1 MSPRPSSPRAC
12 VMGHQVG
19 YSRSPLM
26 HRYWL
31 RTLGI
36 SGSYEVQDVA
46 PEAFP
51 KFFRN
56 LQRHG
61 FVGGNITKPHKAA
74 AFGLVDLRETAAVAI
89 GAVNT
94 VFLAGDRLVG
104 TNTDA
109 QGYLANL
116 DQEVP
121 GWDRSA
127 ARAVVIG
134 AGGAARAV
142 VYALITRG
150 FKVAIVN
157 RTRSHAD
164 ALVQRFS
171 GSSVSY
177 PWSDL
182 PRLLTDARVLT
193 NASVL
198 GARGE
203 PSLPLDLTRL
213 AQGAVVCDIVYVPLK
228 TDLLATARER
238 GHPTADG
245 LGMLMHQAV
254 PGFAR
259 WFGVTPTVT
268 AELRA
273 LLAADIGASTGT
285 A

>member
-1 MSPRPSSPRAC
+1 MSPASYPRAC

-36 SGSYEVQDVA
+36 SGSYEVQDVT
-46 PEAFP
+46 PEAFAD
-51 KFFRN
+51 FFRN

-74 AFGLVDLRETAAVAI
+74 AFGLVDVREQAAEAI

-94 VFLAGDRLVG
+94 VFLVGGRLVG

-109 QGYLANL
+109 KGYLANL

-121 GWDRSA
+121 GWDRA
-127 ARAVVIG
+127 AALALVIG

-157 RTRSHAD
+157 RTRPRAD
-164 ALVQRFS
+164 ALAQRFC
-171 GSSVSY
+171 GNSVSY
-177 PWSDL
+177 AWSDL
-182 PRLLTDARVLT
+182 PRLLADARVLT

-198 GARGE
+198 GALGE
-203 PSLPLDLTRL
+203 PSLMLDVTRL
-213 AQGAVVCDIVYVPLK
+213 AEGAVVCDIVYVPLT
-228 TDLLATARER
+228 TDLLATARES

-268 AELRA
+268 PELRA
-273 LLAADIGASTGT
+273 LLAADILARTGRP
-285 A
+285 